1 MVNHLTPSKQIIQSS
16 KTKFITKRNFQ
27 TTLWH
32 ANVINISRRY
42 LSCLLFVFIHNMK
55 CNTISLFFFVFLVP
69 LWRRNEGQGIRV
81 IWNVI
86 LPSASGNLLAIKKQA
101 SIPQWCE
108 TMAKLNEDFVL
119 DNISGIPLKRETWP
133 FPLLERYMKL
143 K

>member
-42 LSCLLFVFIHNMK
+42 LSCLLFVFIQNMK
-55 CNTISLFFFVFLVP
+55 CNTISLFFVFLVL
-69 LWRRNEGQGIRV
+69 LWLRNEGQGIRV

>member
-55 CNTISLFFFVFLVP
+55 CNTISLFFLFFSYLSD
-69 LWRRNEGQGIRV
+69 EGTKAKV
-81 IWNVI
+81 LVI

>member
-1 MVNHLTPSKQIIQSS
+1 MQ
-16 KTKFITKRNFQ
+16 
-27 TTLWH
+27 
-32 ANVINISRRY
+32 
-42 LSCLLFVFIHNMK
+42 
-55 CNTISLFFFVFLVP
+55 TISLFFVFLVL
-69 LWRRNEGQGIRV
+69 LWLRNEGQGIRV

-108 TMAKLNEDFVL
+108 TMAKLYEDFVL

>member
-55 CNTISLFFFVFLVP
+55 CTFFVFLVP

-108 TMAKLNEDFVL
+108 TMAKLYEDFVL

>member
-42 LSCLLFVFIHNMK
+42 LSCLLFVLY
-55 CNTISLFFFVFLVP
+55 TIWNATQLASFFVFLVP

>member
-32 ANVINISRRY
+32 ANVINISGRY
-42 LSCLLFVFIHNMK
+42 LSCLLFVFIQNMK
-55 CNTISLFFFVFLVP
+55 CNTISLFFVFLVL
-69 LWRRNEGQGIRV
+69 LWLRNEGQGIRV

-108 TMAKLNEDFVL
+108 TMAKLYEDFVL
-119 DNISGIPLKRETWP
+119 DNISGILLKRETWP

>member
-32 ANVINISRRY
+32 ANVINISGRY
-42 LSCLLFVFIHNMK
+42 LSCSFLY
-55 CNTISLFFFVFLVP
+55 TIWNATQLASFFVFLVP

-108 TMAKLNEDFVL
+108 TMAKLYEDFVL